1 MVQSGDAERSGAA
14 EPGPG
19 AAPPGRT
26 TYTGWTARTYG
37 DPEVMA
43 LEQLPVPTPGE
54 GEVLVAVR
62 AAAVDRGTL
71 HVLTGLPLLARLAF
85 GLRRP
90 RHPSA
95 VGRDLAGDVVATG
108 EGVTRFAVGDAV
120 MGSAPR
126 GSFGEVSVAP
136 EGRLVPKPAPW
147 SYAEAAA
154 TTISGGTARQA
165 LDRGGVHA
173 GQRVLVLGASGGV
186 GSFAVLLAAGR
197 GATVTAVC
205 SRAKAEFVTG
215 LGAVVVVDHQDPRM
229 LAGDLAGALGRH
241 DVIIDIGGNHSL
253 RRLRKALAPRGTLV
267 IVGGEEG
274 GRVTGG
280 LGRQG
285 VAALVS
291 PFVRQRLVSSL
302 TSESHERTA
311 ELVAELAEHDVR
323 APVTRRYPLAEA
335 PRALEDLAGGAVSG
349 KVVLEVVPEVD

>member
-1 MVQSGDAERSGAA
+1 MAVQTSDAERSGAA
-14 EPGPG
+14 GAGPR
-19 AAPPGRT
+19 AWPAGRT

-37 DPEVMA
+37 GPEVLS
-43 LEQLPVPTPGE
+43 LEELPVPAPGK

-90 RHPSA
+90 RRPSA
-95 VGRDLAGDVVATG
+95 VGRDVAGDVVAIG

-126 GSFGEVSVAP
+126 GSFGEVAVAP
-136 EGRLVPKPAPW
+136 EDRLVPKPAAW
-147 SYAEAAA
+147 AYAEAAA

-165 LDRGGVHA
+165 LDRGDVRA

-186 GSFAVLLAAGR
+186 GSFAVLLATGR

-205 SRAKAEFVTG
+205 SAAKADFVTG
-215 LGAVVVVDHQDPRM
+215 LGAVTVVDHQDPRM

-241 DVIIDIGGNHSL
+241 DVIIDIGGNHPL
-253 RRLRKALAPRGTLV
+253 RRLRRALAPRGTLV

-274 GRVTGG
+274 GRVAGG
-280 LGRQG
+280 LGRQA
-285 VAALVS
+285 VAALVT

-302 TSESHERTA
+302 TSENHERTA
-311 ELVAELAEHDVR
+311 ELVAELRERDVR
-323 APVTRRYPLAEA
+323 APVTRRYRLAEA
-335 PRALEDLAGGAVSG
+335 PQALDDLAAGKVSG
-349 KVVLEVVPEVD
+349 KVVLDVG

>member
-1 MVQSGDAERSGAA
+1 MAVQSSDPGRPEAA
-14 EPGPG
+14 DPGPH
-19 AAPPGRT
+19 APAPGRT

-37 DPEVMA
+37 GPEV
-43 LEQLPVPTPGE
+43 LSLVELPPPTPGAR
-54 GEVLVAVR
+54 EVLVSVR
-62 AAAVDRGTL
+62 AAGVDRGTL

-90 RHPSA
+90 RRPSA
-95 VGRDLAGDVVATG
+95 VGRDLAGDVVAIG
-108 EGVTRFAVGDAV
+108 EGVTRFTVGDAV

-126 GSFGEVSVAP
+126 GSFGELAVAP
-136 EGRLVPKPAPW
+136 EARLVAKPEAW

-165 LDRGGVHA
+165 LDKGAVRA

-186 GSFAVLLAAGR
+186 GSFVVLLATGR

-205 SRAKAEFVTG
+205 SAAKTDFVAG
-215 LGAVVVVDHQDPRM
+215 LGAVSVVDHQDPRM
-229 LAGDLAGALGRH
+229 LSGDLAGALGRH
-241 DVIIDIGGNHSL
+241 DVIIDIGGNHPV
-253 RRLRKALAPRGTLV
+253 RRLRRALTPRGTLV

-285 VAALVS
+285 LAALLS
-291 PFVRQRLVSSL
+291 PFVGQRLVSSL

-311 ELVAELAEHDVR
+311 ELVAELSEHDVK
-323 APVTRRYPLAEA
+323 APVTRRYRLAEA
-335 PRALEDLAGGAVSG
+335 PQALDDLAAGAVSG
-349 KVVLEVVPEVD
+349 KVVLEVG